1 MPKSHTEKAPSRDFV
16 RVGRSRIE
24 GTGVFAKRKI
34 AKGTRIIEYLGERVP
49 VSSFLV
55 AASDGKAPSIYAFR
69 VNDSFII
76 DGAIHGN
83 ESRFIN
89 HACEPNCE
97 AYVFDDKPYIYAMHD
112 ITRGEELTFDY
123 RLHSTLRSTIS
134 DSERERHRCLCGS
147 ENCRGTMIAD
157 TKKRT
162 RKP

>member
-1 MPKSHTEKAPSRDFV
+1 MPKSKTKEAPSRDFV

-34 AKGTRIIEYLGERVP
+34 ARGTRIIEYTGERVP

-55 AASDGKAPSIYAFR
+55 AANAGIAPSIYAFR
-69 VNDSFII
+69 VTDSFII

-97 AYVFDDKPYIYAMHD
+97 AYVFDDKPYIYAMRD

-123 RLHSTLRSTIS
+123 RLHSTIRSTIS
-134 DSERERHRCLCGS
+134 VSDRERHLCLCGS
-147 ENCRGTMIAD
+147 ENCRGTMIAEK
-157 TKKRT
+157 KKRM

>member
-1 MPKSHTEKAPSRDFV
+1 MHKTETEKAANRDFV
-16 RVGRSRIE
+16 RVGRSRIQ

-34 AKGTRIIEYLGERVP
+34 AKGTRILEYLGERVP
-49 VSSFLV
+49 VSRFLV
-55 AASDGKAPSIYAFR
+55 AISDGKAPSIYAFR

-76 DGAIHGN
+76 DGAVNGN

-97 AYVFDDKPYIYAMHD
+97 AYVFDDKPYIYAMRD

-123 RLHSTLRSTIS
+123 RLHSTTGSTIGQR
-134 DSERERHRCLCGS
+134 DQEQLRCLCGS
-147 ENCRGTMIAD
+147 DNCRGSMLAD
-157 TKKRT
+157 KQKKM

>member
-1 MPKSHTEKAPSRDFV
+1 MPKSQSEKAPSRDFV

-34 AKGTRIIEYLGERVP
+34 AKGTRIIEYIGERVP

-55 AASDGKAPSIYAFR
+55 AASEGNAPSIYAFR

-76 DGAIHGN
+76 DGAINGN

-89 HACEPNCE
+89 HACDPNCE
-97 AYVFDDKPYIYAMHD
+97 AYVFDDKPYIYAMRD

-123 RLHSTLRSTIS
+123 RLHSTIRTTITAG
-134 DSERERHRCLCGS
+134 DRERHRCLCGS

-157 TKKRT
+157 KKKRT